1 MHWNITGSGDHLAV
15 QIAGR
20 LYKSFDSEIM
30 MLAWVSSFS
39 TMYPVRHCIEHG
51 LDYVQ

>member
-30 MLAWVSSFS
+30 RTLLGMLAWVSSFS
-39 TMYPVRHCIEHG
+39 TMYPVRA
-51 LDYVQ
+51 